1 MKLGRPRMRLARGVK
16 YEDLL
21 PHHAA
26 PWCMRFKG
34 DFLLLAYE
42 YGIIEG
48 TIENNVSHDS
58 P

>member
-1 MKLGRPRMRLARGVK
+1 MRLARGVK

-21 PHHAA
+21 PRHAA